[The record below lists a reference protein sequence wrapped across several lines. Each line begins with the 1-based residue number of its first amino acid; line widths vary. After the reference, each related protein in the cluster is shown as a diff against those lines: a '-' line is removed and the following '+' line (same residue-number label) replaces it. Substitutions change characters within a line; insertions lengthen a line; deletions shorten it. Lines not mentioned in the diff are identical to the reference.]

1 MFVTFGFSLSF
12 QFQEDKT
19 VTGELCWAENWEQYD
34 EECYQKVN
42 NATVDPNPDQQWV
55 SLSSLDYFEFA
66 VYLMTAICQSL
77 QILINPFNKTATNI
91 MINMI
96 QNDTDISNKVVGLI
110 FDTDAIMTSEKY
122 YTKPPIMSE
131 ATPTKCLELSPYCYN
146 MLEDPSVE
154 TYQAVYHHVFIA
166 NCDVLDAIVPTYY
179 VAASLWA
186 AMAIFFSAYLYFYIP
201 SQSRLSLQKSL
212 LLLPALKTLEV
223 VLEGIWLDNC
233 PWVGMS
239 NSAY

>member
-1 MFVTFGFSLSF
+1 M
-12 QFQEDKT
+12 
-19 VTGELCWAENWEQYD
+19 
-34 EECYQKVN
+34 
-42 NATVDPNPDQQWV
+42 
-55 SLSSLDYFEFA
+55 
-66 VYLMTAICQSL
+66 
-77 QILINPFNKTATNI
+77 
-91 MINMI
+91 
-96 QNDTDISNKVVGLI
+96 
-110 FDTDAIMTSEKY
+110 
-122 YTKPPIMSE
+122 
-131 ATPTKCLELSPYCYN
+131 
-146 MLEDPSVE
+146 
-154 TYQAVYHHVFIA
+154 YHHVFIA